1 MAHEY
6 AKVILYAYPHLSA
19 LAEAVGVGAENKALL
34 SFRGTENTLALAE
47 RIAEELAL
55 KDRLLRLKE
64 AADKALDCCT
74 EEELLLLE
82 YKYFRR
88 RKVLR
93 ERFAAV
99 CVSCSERNYFRR
111 QSALLRT
118 IAARLCMRGWTEER
132 FMQAFGAFPPFRRAL
147 AALAEGEEKRL
158 VAHRCKREIAFR
170 SDQKSEDSCAEDFL
184 PRSTSTATATAT
196 AQKMQMTAICTAFTD
211 DPPSSSGAGCVSP
224 SPASAAR

>member
-34 SFRGTENTLALAE
+34 SFRGTESTLALAE

-111 QSALLRT
+111 QSALLRK
-118 IAARLCMRGWTEER
+118 IAARLCMRGWTERAFLE
-132 FMQAFGAFPPFRRAL
+132 AFGAFAPFMRAFRAL
-147 AALAEGEEKRL
+147 SEGQEGKL
-158 VAHRCKREIAFR
+158 VAHRGKRDIRFR
-170 SDQKSEDSCAEDFL
+170 TEV
-184 PRSTSTATATAT
+184 RSRKVRS
-196 AQKMQMTAICTAFTD
+196 
-211 DPPSSSGAGCVSP
+211 
-224 SPASAAR
+224 